1 MHSFIKVP
9 LTVYVKG
16 LCFLMPPDRKRLQC
30 RALFVFLKSMK
41 LFITL
46 LALMAVSGACSSKK
60 NAPPDNSTDLHCAN
74 SFIRCLFDGEFDR
87 AALLLKPGPAGEKHL
102 QQSKFS
108 YNQVTTSREKEQYRG
123 ASVIMLDRD
132 PVDSNTVIFK
142 YRDPVKNV
150 TMPPLKVVKQGNG
163 WLVDYA
169 YSFSGNL

>member
-1 MHSFIKVP
+1 MIW
-9 LTVYVKG
+9 G
-16 LCFLMPPDRKRLQC
+16 LCLFIPLRLHRQLQC
-30 RALFVFLKSMK
+30 RALYVLLKYMK
-41 LFITL
+41 LLITL
-46 LALMAVSGACSSKK
+46 LALMAVSGGCSSKK

-87 AALLLKPGPAGEKHL
+87 AAQLLYPDSAGAKHL
-102 QQSKFS
+102 LQSKFS
-108 YNQVTTSREKEQYRG
+108 YNQVTSSREKEQYRG
-123 ASVIMLDRD
+123 ASVILLGRE

-150 TMPPLKVVKQGNG
+150 TMPPLKVVKRGNG